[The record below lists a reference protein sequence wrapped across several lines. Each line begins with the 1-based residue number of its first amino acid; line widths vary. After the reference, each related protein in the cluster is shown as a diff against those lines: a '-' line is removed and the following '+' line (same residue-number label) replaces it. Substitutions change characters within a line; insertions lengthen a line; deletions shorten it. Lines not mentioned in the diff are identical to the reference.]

1 MALIR
6 LRLAA
11 EQRKHIVKVQLA
23 LLRLLVSQDT
33 LQDLLHLAAISVT
46 SVKMLL
52 VANVQ
57 LVK

>member
-23 LLRLLVSQDT
+23 LLRLLVNQDT
-33 LQDLLHLAAISVT
+33 LQDLLRLAAISVT

>member
-33 LQDLLHLAAISVT
+33 QQDLLLLVAT
-46 SVKMLL
+46 SVITAKTLH

-57 LVK
+57 LAK

>member
-1 MALIR
+1 MALIL
-6 LRLAA
+6 LRLAV
-11 EQRKHIVKVQLA
+11 EQRKLIVKVQLA

-33 LQDLLHLAAISVT
+33 LQDLQHLAATRVT

>member
-11 EQRKHIVKVQLA
+11 EQRKHIVKVQPA

-33 LQDLLHLAAISVT
+33 LQDLLHLVAISVT

>member
-11 EQRKHIVKVQLA
+11 EQRKHIEKVQLA

-33 LQDLLHLAAISVT
+33 LQDLLHRAAISAT